1 MAFGPL
7 PDPGTIVMKLPRRK
21 FLHLAAGA
29 VALPA
34 VAVSAYAQSYPTRPL
49 RLVLGYPAGGSTDL
63 VARIMAAWLTE
74 RLGQSVVVE
83 NKPGAGTNL
92 AAQAVVASP
101 PDGYTLLFVATTY
114 AINATFH
121 KTLPY
126 DFLRDIAP
134 VAALVDL
141 PFVMEVGP
149 SVPARTV
156 AEFIAHAKANPG
168 KVNMASF
175 GTGTISHLAWE
186 LFKMMTGVEM
196 VHVPYPGGAPM
207 VTDLIAGRVQA
218 GIDALPNSLPH
229 IQAGTLRALAV
240 TGPERSHALPDVPT
254 VGETVPGYE
263 VSGWTGIGVPAGTPA
278 PIVATLNREI
288 NAGLADPS
296 IKARLADVGG
306 RPMLL
311 SPEQFGKVWLRD
323 TDKWAKV
330 LTSAAAKPQ

>member
-1 MAFGPL
+1 
-7 PDPGTIVMKLPRRK
+7 MKLPRRN
-21 FLHLAAGA
+21 FLYLAAGA
-29 VALPA
+29 AALPA
-34 VAVSAYAQSYPTRPL
+34 LSRIARAQSYPTRPL
-49 RLVLGYPAGGSTDL
+49 RWIVGFPPGGGADT
-63 VARIMAAWLTE
+63 VTRIVGQWLSE
-74 RLGQSVVVE
+74 RLDQQVIIE
-83 NKPGAGTNL
+83 NRPGASTNI
-92 AAQAVVASP
+92 AAQAVINSP
-101 PDGYTLLFVATTY
+101 ADGYTLLFVATTY

-156 AEFIAHAKANPG
+156 EEFIAHAKANPG

-186 LFKMMTGVEM
+186 LFKIMTGVEM

-207 VTDLIAGRVQA
+207 VTDLIAGRVQT

-229 IQAGTLRALAV
+229 IQAGALRALAV
-240 TGPERSHALPDVPT
+240 TGPERSRALPDVPT

-278 PIVATLNREI
+278 PIISTLNREI
-288 NAGLADPS
+288 NAGLADPR

-306 RPMLL
+306 RPILL

>member
-1 MAFGPL
+1 
-7 PDPGTIVMKLPRRK
+7 MKLPRRK

-29 VALPA
+29 AALPA

-63 VARIMAAWLTE
+63 VARIMGAWLAE

-83 NKPGAGTNL
+83 NKPGAGTTL

-175 GTGTISHLAWE
+175 GTGTTQHLAGE
-186 LFKMMTGVEM
+186 LFKMMTGVEHGPRALSRRRPM
-196 VHVPYPGGAPM
+196 VDRPDRRPGAGRGSTPCRLAAAYPGGHAARARRHR
-207 VTDLIAGRVQA
+207 AGA
-218 GIDALPNSLPH
+218 ID
-229 IQAGTLRALAV
+229 
-240 TGPERSHALPDVPT
+240 ALPDVPT

-278 PIVATLNREI
+278 PIIATLNREI
-288 NAGLADPS
+288 NAGLADPR

-306 RPMLL
+306 RPILL

>member
-1 MAFGPL
+1 
-7 PDPGTIVMKLPRRK
+7 MKLPRRE
-21 FLHLAAGA
+21 FLRLAAGA

-34 VAVSAYAQSYPTRPL
+34 TAVSAGAQSYPTRPV
-49 RLVLGYPAGGSTDL
+49 RIILGYPAGGSTDL
-63 VARIMAAWLTE
+63 VARIMGAWLAE
-74 RLGQSVVVE
+74 RLGQSFVVE

-126 DFLRDIAP
+126 NFLRDIAP
-134 VAALVDL
+134 VAAFVDL

-156 AEFIAHAKANPG
+156 AEFIAYAKANRG
-168 KVNMASF
+168 KINLASF
-175 GTGTISHLAWE
+175 GTGTISHLAGE
-186 LFKMMTGVEM
+186 LFKSMTGVDM
-196 VHVPYPGGAPM
+196 IHVPYPGGAPM
-207 VTDLIAGRVQA
+207 VTDMIAGRVQA

-240 TGPERSHALPDVPT
+240 TGPMRSDALPDVPT
-254 VGETVPGYE
+254 IGETVPGYE
-263 VSGWTGIGVPAGTPA
+263 VSGWTGIGVPAGTP
-278 PIVATLNREI
+278 PEIVATLNREI
-288 NAGLADPS
+288 NAGLAEPR
-296 IKARLADVGG
+296 IAKRLADVGG
-306 RPMLL
+306 RPIVLTAD
-311 SPEQFGKVWLRD
+311 QFGKIWLRD

-330 LTSAAAKPQ
+330 LELAAAKRE

>member
-1 MAFGPL
+1 M
-7 PDPGTIVMKLPRRK
+7 
-21 FLHLAAGA
+21 
-29 VALPA
+29 
-34 VAVSAYAQSYPTRPL
+34 SAQAQGYPTRPV
-49 RLVLGYPAGGSTDL
+49 RLILGYPAGGSTDL
-63 VARIMAAWLTE
+63 VARIMGAWLAE
-74 RLGQSVVVE
+74 RLGQSFVIE

-141 PFVMEVGP
+141 PFVVEVGP

-186 LFKMMTGVEM
+186 LFKNMTGIEM

-207 VTDLIAGRVQA
+207 VTDLIAEKRVA
-218 GIDALPNSLPH
+218 VREKRA
-229 IQAGTLRALAV
+229 RALFVAIEKAWEEQYA
-240 TGPERSHALPDVPT
+240 ERS
-254 VGETVPGYE
+254 
-263 VSGWTGIGVPAGTPA
+263 
-278 PIVATLNREI
+278 VAMAVHHLLR
-288 NAGLADPS
+288 P
-296 IKARLADVGG
+296 ARL
-306 RPMLL
+306 RLL
-311 SPEQFGKVWLRD
+311 RRERER
-323 TDKWAKV
+323 
-330 LTSAAAKPQ
+330 TSMRWPSGNARVARLICVTP